1 MSSARNRLT
10 LPDRRLARPTR
21 RQLLQLS
28 GLGAAGGML
37 AACGPSLGG
46 DDGAEEPAEEI
57 DWASIEPASEI
68 TWWSN
73 HPGETKDLETSYIEA
88 FNEEYPEITIN
99 LVTAGAGYDEIA
111 QRFQAASGTDEIPD
125 LVIASDVWWFR
136 LLIQK

>member
-10 LPDRRLARPTR
+10 VPSRRLARPTR

-46 DDGAEEPAEEI
+46 GGGAEEAAEEV
-57 DWASIEPASEI
+57 DWASIEPAEEI

-88 FNEEYPEITIN
+88 FIEEHPEIKII
-99 LVTAGAGYDEIA
+99 LVSACVGYDDIY
-111 QRFQAASGTDEIPD
+111 QR
-125 LVIASDVWWFR
+125 
-136 LLIQK
+136 